1 MSRILIVLFFSVLV
15 SFNAIAQQDYRSDI
29 NDFVVNE
36 MKLWLKNDIVIKALK
51 KQNEK
56 NELLSQTDK
65 KILNDTWMGERRK
78 NKRPLTDRVLE
89 NDLSNFLKIKQK
101 ESQGLFTEIIII
113 DAYGINA
120 GQSMISDDYW
130 QGNNEK
136 WTKTLGSR
144 SYGTYISDLAFDY
157 NTEFFQVEVAFIATL
172 NDEPI
177 GVVYAG
183 IDVEQL
189 ESWKKRLLE

>member
-1 MSRILIVLFFSVLV
+1 MFFSVLA
-15 SFNAIAQQDYRSDI
+15 SFNAVAQQDYRSDI

-65 KILNDTWMGERRK
+65 KILNDTWIGERRK
-78 NKRPLTDRVLE
+78 HKRPLTDRVLE

-136 WTKTLGSR
+136 WKKTLGSR
-144 SYGTYISDLAFDY
+144 SYVTYISDLAFDY
-157 NTEFFQVEVAFIATL
+157 NTEFFQVEVAFIASM

-183 IDVEQL
+183 VDVEQL
-189 ESWKKRLLE
+189 ENWKKRLLE